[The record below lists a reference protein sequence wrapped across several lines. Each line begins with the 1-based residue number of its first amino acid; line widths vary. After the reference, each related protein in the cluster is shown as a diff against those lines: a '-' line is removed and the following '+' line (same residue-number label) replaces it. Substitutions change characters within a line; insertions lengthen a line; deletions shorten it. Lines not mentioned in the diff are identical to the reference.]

1 MQLSRKEQSLTATQI
16 ILRVLDRAYGT
27 YAAISKHSSNSA
39 SYNMTAKASSTTSS
53 GGDGTPSS
61 SSSAAE
67 TAQEIK
73 SLLSQLRKSRKKKKN
88 KKSSSNKSVSVRT
101 DREDA
106 QRLDKLRR
114 IFSLLIDQ
122 QEFDLNTNN
131 TNNTNCNN
139 NNNNNSAGE
148 SIQWKKW
155 LSTQHTTFIS
165 YLLDDIIANNHNNN
179 NNNSISS
186 LRTYCGV
193 LASSPVAITGLSD
206 DGDDNNSDS
215 DGDGMISER
224 LLNKLLESVF
234 KSRLAITTATSA
246 SSQDHDDDDE
256 DCLTIT
262 TTDESVLQLLQNEFI
277 SPYYDVQYFV
287 YKGIHSIVL
296 ELLASLERM
305 SSSSNNNN
313 NDDDGATTVR
323 IVAKVERNVGIVAE
337 NICRVLLMMENVVPT
352 KSNAVELADGTAGYL
367 FRPPILG
374 GRGGVVED
382 DEYDDEYDED
392 DDSEASASSN
402 DSSDDDDDDDDDDED
417 DTTSNNKRKKKQHS
431 NNNNNNNN
439 KRLKKKKTRL
449 IAWQQPYKHR
459 FAHQEAWLSVLR
471 LPNLPVRVQ
480 KRVLQHL
487 STYVL
492 KICPSP
498 LRFAEYFTR
507 SFQRGVGV
515 GVGRSTI
522 TTTDGTTTTN
532 SYSNSSANSL
542 TAILSLHGLFILML
556 DHQLEYPQFYNSLYQ
571 LLHPRILY
579 TKHRTR
585 FLRLLS
591 KSLLSN
597 SMLPAYVVASFC
609 KKLCRLALSAPP
621 SGGLFV
627 LALVSNLLRK
637 HGECACLIHR
647 SSKGKKNEEDD
658 TGMGSLIE
666 DVFVEDVNDM
676 IKTRALESSLWEL
689 VALEKHYHPAIS
701 TLAKSV
707 GTEDDKTTPM
717 HDMEDFMA
725 HTYKSL
731 FEQEKKRLG
740 GGGGGSSSGTGGGGN
755 KKRGGGTKV
764 SLTFVKP
771 EGLFTKDDVFA
782 GMFKQ
787 S

>member
-1 MQLSRKEQSLTATQI
+1 
-16 ILRVLDRAYGT
+16 
-27 YAAISKHSSNSA
+27 
-39 SYNMTAKASSTTSS
+39 
-53 GGDGTPSS
+53 
-61 SSSAAE
+61 
-67 TAQEIK
+67 
-73 SLLSQLRKSRKKKKN
+73 
-88 KKSSSNKSVSVRT
+88 
-101 DREDA
+101 
-106 QRLDKLRR
+106 
-114 IFSLLIDQ
+114 
-122 QEFDLNTNN
+122 
-131 TNNTNCNN
+131 
-139 NNNNNSAGE
+139 
-148 SIQWKKW
+148 
-155 LSTQHTTFIS
+155 
-165 YLLDDIIANNHNNN
+165 
-179 NNNSISS
+179 
-186 LRTYCGV
+186 
-193 LASSPVAITGLSD
+193 
-206 DGDDNNSDS
+206 
-215 DGDGMISER
+215 
-224 LLNKLLESVF
+224 
-234 KSRLAITTATSA
+234 
-246 SSQDHDDDDE
+246 
-256 DCLTIT
+256 
-262 TTDESVLQLLQNEFI
+262 
-277 SPYYDVQYFV
+277 
-287 YKGIHSIVL
+287 
-296 ELLASLERM
+296 
-305 SSSSNNNN
+305 
-313 NDDDGATTVR
+313 
-323 IVAKVERNVGIVAE
+323 
-337 NICRVLLMMENVVPT
+337 MMENVVPT
-352 KSNAVELADGTAGYL
+352 KSNAAELADGTTGYL

-382 DEYDDEYDED
+382 DEYDDDDE

-402 DSSDDDDDDDDDDED
+402 DSSDDDDDDDDEEE
-417 DTTSNNKRKKKQHS
+417 TTNNKRKKKQHS
-431 NNNNNNNN
+431 NNNNNNN
-439 KRLKKKKTRL
+439 KRSKKKKTKL

-507 SFQRGVGV
+507 SFQRGTV
-515 GVGRSTI
+515 GVGRSTTT
-522 TTTDGTTTTN
+522 TTTDDSTTTTN
-532 SYSNSSANSL
+532 SNSSANSL

-647 SSKGKKNEEDD
+647 KGGKKNVEED
-658 TGMGSLIE
+658 TGGLLIE

-689 VALEKHYHPAIS
+689 VALERHYHPAIS

-717 HDMEDFMA
+717 HDMEDFMV

-740 GGGGGSSSGTGGGGN
+740 GGGSSSGTSGGGN